1 MNTLSKSEPAAS
13 TPAHARRH
21 RHSSRT
27 EDSSRKNDVFIP
39 SKISRLSALARNDA
53 ATEDMQRVGKFLRA
67 GSLAT
72 VIMWLSLLALVWWIA
87 PTDSYERLNR
97 AEHNAC
103 VMVVVLLVVS
113 NCSRLVPLL
122 IRDKTQFIK
131 TGAMV
136 SSCTVQFIAV
146 ASVGI
151 MILFPTPIL
160 LDPITGQ
167 RVHLVRW
174 AEWTPLSFLM
184 TFLTEGI
191 DMPLHS
197 IDYKRLAWTHAFAI
211 GLSTSAGLIFPFCK
225 TLKVWMIVF
234 VVSCVLFCSLYIRLY
249 QRYKRFQA
257 TKRGTTVDEQEHY
270 DRVRLSLRLLQACAI
285 MWTLLVIG
293 FCLCCIAEELVLLSE
308 AGSKLRSLWASPAL
322 PLITENIFEV
332 GSKIWYLIL
341 VVDVHEL
348 VFDEGG
354 RAVRRL
360 EEMRD
365 IMSVVWESSSDVI
378 LLCVKSEHSIIA
390 VVSPTFLKLYNGG
403 EQQDDENIA
412 LVLEIIPNASKHDKS
427 IPKHRVM
434 ELDMSSPVTLER
446 VKQSNYLKS
455 AEFRM
460 SAKKNIESLAKLVI
474 TAWDCSSE
482 KDTLL
487 MHELHGHSVDNDER
501 AIKCEA
507 KINILDANS
516 LVIVLR
522 DISERFQRFEA
533 EKQLVVEMTERKKDA
548 EANRFTRHEVKN
560 GLLAAIGLVDTVR
573 ESFVSHGNEVTASSA
588 FSEYMASRRR
598 RVPQFSGESS
608 SSQSSIVRNTSE
620 LSLASSEGGS
630 DEGDRHPRSSGAVAR
645 SMAELDYTLREI
657 LDTVLSEAMARD
669 VVHEVFEPR
678 KERIDVVS
686 VLNGPREAILSSS
699 ERFPIL
705 AVPSPF
711 PQLHLDPQIL
721 RYIHRNAVSNAV
733 KYGQEGGQVTTE
745 ISYDNDK
752 QEFEMKVI
760 NLPGDRHER
769 LFMLDAEAVNS
780 VFAAG
785 TRLHE
790 TLESSFSSLDEALVT
805 SSAGDGAWIMQKC
818 ARTLGGE
825 CRIEFQANKTVFSM
839 NCPATAC
846 YPKQNKDVKD
856 LKGKTFR
863 LPENTWGIAIDD
875 SGIQRKLLTRFLS
888 LAGVEKSKRR
898 VMGKDAEEVLGFND
912 FLEETIRE
920 NPNDNFLVIVDE
932 NLDILEGGAHQK
944 TVSGS
949 SLVKLLRERLNPND
963 EKRMLALVRSAN
975 DSAEDVALYKSRAH
989 GFLPKAPLQ
998 KDRIL
1003 ELIQPWWLERFP
1015 SDTLTCGPLIEEDDP
1030 EGFHVSS
1037 ADLMKSVEVVDALL
1051 LGDEAS
1057 LAARWPAIREKIHAL
1072 KGDIKTMKRNAR
1084 VTTILEALEKLRG
1097 NALPDELVE
1106 RWRLIRSLIVSI
1118 L

>member
-1 MNTLSKSEPAAS
+1 MHTFSKSEPASTSTRRAS
-13 TPAHARRH
+13 SSVKSTRE
-21 RHSSRT
+21 HSTRT
-27 EDSSRKNDVFIP
+27 MRDSSRKSNLFLP
-39 SKISRLSALARNDA
+39 SKITRLSALAGNDVA
-53 ATEDMQRVGKFLRA
+53 KEDMQRVGKFLRT
-67 GSLAT
+67 GSLAAG
-72 VIMWLSLLALVWWIA
+72 IMWLSMLALVWWIA
-87 PTDSYERLNR
+87 PTDSYERLDR
-97 AEHNAC
+97 AEHHAC
-103 VMVVVLLVVS
+103 VLVFVLLAVS
-113 NCSRLVPLL
+113 NSSRLVPLL
-122 IRDKTQFIK
+122 IRDKAQFLK

-136 SSCTVQFIAV
+136 GSCTVQFIAL
-146 ASVGI
+146 ASVAI
-151 MILFPTPIL
+151 MILFPTPVL
-160 LDPITGQ
+160 MDPITGQ

-174 AEWTPLSFLM
+174 AEWTPLAFLM

-197 IDYKRLAWTHAFAI
+197 NDYKRLAWKHAIAI
-211 GLSTSAGLIFPFCK
+211 AISTSAGLFFPFCK
-225 TLKVWMIVF
+225 TIKVWMTVF

-257 TKRGTTVDEQEHY
+257 TPRGTTVDEQEHY
-270 DRVRLSLRLLQACAI
+270 DRVRLSLRLLQACSI
-285 MWTLLVIG
+285 MWTVLVLG
-293 FCLCCIAEELVLLSE
+293 FCLCCIAPSDDEVVLLSE

-322 PLITENIFEV
+322 PLVAENFFEV

-348 VFDEGG
+348 VFDEGS

-378 LLCVKSEHSIIA
+378 LLCVKSEHSTIA

-403 EQQDDENIA
+403 EEQDENIA
-412 LVLEIIPNASKHDKS
+412 LVFEIFPNASKHDKS
-427 IPKHRVM
+427 TPKHKVM
-434 ELDMSSPVTLER
+434 ALNMSSPVTLER
-446 VKQSNYLKS
+446 VKHANYLKTIES
-455 AEFRM
+455 RM
-460 SAKKNIESLAKLVI
+460 TVKKNVESMTKLI
-474 TAWDCSSE
+474 IKAWDCSDE
-482 KDTLL
+482 KESLL
-487 MHELHGHSVDNDER
+487 MHEFHSRSVDDGER
-501 AIKCEA
+501 TIKCEA
-507 KINILDANS
+507 KINSLDSNS

-533 EKQLVVEMTERKKDA
+533 EKQLVVEVTERKKDA

-560 GLLAAIGLVDTVR
+560 GLLAAIGLVDTMR
-573 ESFVSHGNEVTASSA
+573 ESFVRGGNEVAVSSA

-598 RVPQFSGESS
+598 GVPQFSGESS
-608 SSQSSIVRNTSE
+608 SSQSSMVRNTSE
-620 LSLASSEGGS
+620 LSLASSGS
-630 DEGDRHPRSSGAVAR
+630 DEVDRRHSSNTTVAQ

-686 VLNGPREAILSSS
+686 LLNGRREASLSSS
-699 ERFPIL
+699 ERFPL
-705 AVPSPF
+705 LTVPSPF
-711 PQLHLDPQIL
+711 PQLQLDPQIL

-745 ISYDNDK
+745 ISFDNDK
-752 QEFEMKVI
+752 KEFKMKVI
-760 NLPGDRHER
+760 NLPGDRHEK
-769 LFMLDAEAVNS
+769 LFLLDAEAVKS

-790 TLESSFSSLDEALVT
+790 TLESSFSSLDEALVS

-818 ARTLGGE
+818 AQTLGGE
-825 CRIEFQANKTVFSM
+825 CRIEFQANQTVFSLT
-839 NCPATAC
+839 CPAVAC
-846 YPKQNKDVKD
+846 YPKQNNDAND
-856 LKGKTFR
+856 LNGKTFR

-875 SGIQRKLLTRFLS
+875 SGIQRKLLARFLS

-898 VMGKDAEEVLGFND
+898 VMGKDADEVLGFND

-920 NPNDNFLVIVDE
+920 HPNDNFLVIVDE

-949 SLVKLLRERLNPND
+949 LLVKLLRERMNPDD
-963 EKRMLALVRSAN
+963 EKRILALVRSAN

-989 GFLPKAPLQ
+989 GFLPKAPIQ

-1003 ELIQPWWLERFP
+1003 ELIQPWWLDRFP
-1015 SDTLTCGPLIEEDDP
+1015 SDTLTCGPLMEEDDQ
-1030 EGFHVSS
+1030 EGFEISS
-1037 ADLMKSVEVVDALL
+1037 ADLMKSVEMVDALL
-1051 LGDEAS
+1051 LGDEGS

-1072 KGDIKTMKRNAR
+1072 KGK
-1084 VTTILEALEKLRG
+1084 
-1097 NALPDELVE
+1097 
-1106 RWRLIRSLIVSI
+1106 
-1118 L
+1118 